1 MSYPESILTI
11 SPKLSEL
18 KQKVNFTFKNNNE
31 FSSVD
36 TVYVK
41 VKIILDVVYLK
52 KEINVLEQKVSKNND
67 KEIIIEINDFKLCDI
82 DENNLFNISTLNF
95 EFYNNGECQQ
105 LLSEKKLILQVIK
118 DKGEV
123 LKNII

>member
-52 KEINVLEQKVSKNND
+52 KEINILEQKVSKNND

>member
-52 KEINVLEQKVSKNND
+52 KEINILEQKISKNND

-82 DENNLFNISTLNF
+82 EENNLFNISTLNF

>member
-41 VKIILDVVYLK
+41 IKIILDVVYLK
-52 KEINVLEQKVSKNND
+52 KEINILEQKISKNND

-82 DENNLFNISTLNF
+82 EENNLFNISTLNF

>member
-52 KEINVLEQKVSKNND
+52 KEINILEQKISKNND
-67 KEIIIEINDFKLCDI
+67 KERIIEINDFKLCDI
-82 DENNLFNISTLNF
+82 EENNLFNISTLNF

>member
-1 MSYPESILTI
+1 MSYPESIVTI
-11 SPKLSEL
+11 SPKFSEI
-18 KQKVNFTFKNNNE
+18 KQKVVFTFKNINE
-31 FSSVD
+31 LNSVD

-52 KEINVLEQKVSKNND
+52 KEINILEQEITKNND
-67 KEIIIEINDFKLCDI
+67 KEIIIEINDFKLSGIED
-82 DENNLFNISTLNF
+82 NNLFNISTLNF
-95 EFYNNGECQQ
+95 EFYKNGECQQ
-105 LLSEKKLILQVIK
+105 LLSDKKLILQVIK

>member
-18 KQKVNFTFKNNNE
+18 KQKVIFTFKNNNE

-41 VKIILDVVYLK
+41 IKIILDVVYLK
-52 KEINVLEQKVSKNND
+52 KEINILEQKVSKNND

>member
-41 VKIILDVVYLK
+41 VKIILDVAYLK
-52 KEINVLEQKVSKNND
+52 KEINILEQKVSKNND